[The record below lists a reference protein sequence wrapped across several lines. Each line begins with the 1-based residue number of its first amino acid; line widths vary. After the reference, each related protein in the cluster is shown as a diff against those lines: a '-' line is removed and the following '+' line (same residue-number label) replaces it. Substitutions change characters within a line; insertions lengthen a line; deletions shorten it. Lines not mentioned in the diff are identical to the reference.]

1 MKLITHHIKIVIL
14 ISILLVISSCSTKK
28 KSWVNRQYHNTTA
41 KFNGYFN
48 GNESMRLGVKKLHAK
63 HIDDFTDLLSVY
75 PTGDLKK
82 SKKTHSYMDKAIKKG
97 SIVIQ
102 RHSMKIKGK
111 EYCKWID
118 DNYFMVGKSY
128 FYKGEFDEAIKTFSF
143 INNEYKKSEI
153 IYKATLWLIRSYVEK
168 GDFSSAKSELDEL
181 MSNKSFPDKLEK
193 KLAIV
198 ASDYYIQTGDYT
210 QAVTELTN
218 ATQLIKRK
226 RKKARYYYILAQLYQ
241 QEKNHKQAQ
250 KNYKLA
256 LKSNPEYVMTF
267 NAKMNLA
274 RSLEVG
280 NKDSKKMKEKL
291 LKMTKDDKNKEYLD
305 QIYFT
310 LAEMDMNKKDTISAI
325 ENYTLSAVNSIQNNS
340 QKAISF
346 LKLAVIAFERSLYR
360 SSKTYYDSTLF
371 YMNSDF
377 RMYEEASGKYRI
389 LSELINN
396 LDIIEMQDSL
406 QMIAMLPKDEQNQM
420 ITQIIQDEVEK
431 EREEAENE
439 RLRQQMSYQNGRNG
453 GREEQ
458 FGNNTSG
465 GKWYFYNPATLSFGM
480 SEFRKKWGKRKLED
494 DWRRKDKKMTS
505 SFEVDSTAIDSIA
518 IATKNKKDPKF
529 YLDQLPSS
537 IEDFEFSN
545 TQIKEALLQV
555 GTIYKEDLEAITKS
569 TEVFSELY
577 SRFSDDEQYA
587 PLSCYSIYLNH
598 SDIDNKLE
606 AQQSK
611 QLLLKRFPKSIYAK
625 MLTNPDFKLETINK
639 LAIEEFEYRSV
650 FANYSTEEYQ
660 EVIDKTTV
668 ILENEYQSKY
678 LFLRALSFLNID
690 DFDRG
695 IEILNKLISID
706 VDEEI
711 VKEAQHILDALKD
724 PSKMEKANELAIAG
738 SPYLYKSTLPQM
750 VLIVIPKG
758 FVDVNYLKTL
768 ISDYHSQDFEN
779 EVFEISAL
787 LLGMDKHLLMIK
799 TFDNTSD
806 VMHYYEMFVLEESIL
821 KELSKSAHKVMA
833 ISIENFQEFY
843 KNKDEDGYH
852 NFFKKNYLTIEKE

>member
-1 MKLITHHIKIVIL
+1 MKLRTHHIKRVIL
-14 ISILLVISSCSTKK
+14 LSILLVISSCSTKK

-48 GNESMRLGVKKLHAK
+48 GNESVRLGVKKLHAK
-63 HIDDFTDLLSVY
+63 HIDDFTDILSVY

-143 INNEYKKSEI
+143 INNEYKKNEI
-153 IYKATLWLIRSYVEK
+153 IYKSSLWLIRSYVEK
-168 GDFSSAKSELDEL
+168 GDFSSAKFELNKL
-181 MSNKSFPDKLEK
+181 MSHKRFPDKLEK

-198 ASDYYIQTGDYT
+198 ASDYYIQRGDYS

-241 QEKNHKQAQ
+241 QDKNHKQAQ
-250 KNYKLA
+250 KYYKLV

-274 RSLEVG
+274 RSLESG
-280 NKDSKKMKEKL
+280 NKDSKKMREKL

-310 LAEMDMNKKDTISAI
+310 LAEMDINNKDTISAI
-325 ENYTLSAVNSIQNNS
+325 ENYTLSTVNSIQNNS

-346 LKLAVIAFERSLYR
+346 LKLGVIEFERSFYR
-360 SSKTYYDSTLF
+360 SSKIYYDSALF
-371 YMNSDF
+371 YMDSDF
-377 RMYEEASGKYRI
+377 RMYEDASEKHEI
-389 LSELINN
+389 LSELTNN
-396 LDIIEMQDSL
+396 LDVIELQDSL
-406 QMIAMLPKDEQNQM
+406 QMIAKLPKAEQNQM
-420 ITQIIQDEVEK
+420 ITQIIQAEIEK

-439 RLRQQMSYQNGRNG
+439 RLRQQMSYQSGRNG
-453 GREEQ
+453 GREDQ

-494 DWRRKDKKMTS
+494 DWRRKDKKVTS
-505 SFEVDSTAIDSIA
+505 SFEVDSSAIDSSA
-518 IATKNKKDPKF
+518 IATKNKKNPKF

-537 IEDFEFSN
+537 IEDFELSD
-545 TQIKEALLQV
+545 TQIKEALFQV
-555 GTIYKEDLEAITKS
+555 GTIYKEDLEEITKS
-569 TEVFSELY
+569 TEVFLALY
-577 SRFSDDEQYA
+577 ARFSDDEQYA

-598 SDIDNKLE
+598 TDIDNKLE
-606 AQQSK
+606 AQNSK
-611 QLLLKRFPKSIYAK
+611 QLLLKRFPKSIYAQ
-625 MLTNPDFKLETINK
+625 MLTNPDFKLETTNK
-639 LAIEEFEYRSV
+639 LAKEELDYRSV
-650 FANYSTEEYQ
+650 FGNYSSEKYQ
-660 EVIDKTTV
+660 QVIDKTTV

-690 DFDRG
+690 EFDRG
-695 IEILNKLISID
+695 TEMLNKLISLD
-706 VDEEI
+706 ADEKI
-711 VKEAQHILDALKD
+711 VKEAQYILDALKD
-724 PSKMEKANELAIAG
+724 PSKIEKANELAIAD
-738 SPYLYKSTLPQM
+738 SPYLYRSTRPQM
-750 VLIVIPKG
+750 IIIIIPKRA
-758 FVDVNYLKTL
+758 VDITYLKTL
-768 ISDYHSQDFEN
+768 ISDYHSQDFKN

-806 VMHYYEMFVLEESIL
+806 VMDYHEMFVLEENIL
-821 KELSKSAHKVMA
+821 KELNKSEHKVMA
-833 ISIENFQEFY
+833 ISFENFQEFY

-852 NFFKKNYLTIEKE
+852 NFFKKNYLTIE